1 MAKLVSLKQK
11 YSDMDSPT
19 EAKSDSDE
27 YYPCL
32 YLSEKQMEALGIDAA
47 PRVGTEMS
55 MVATVRVS
63 SVSDS
68 KGGGRSISFEIT
80 EAAVGPK
87 TKEPDAAS
95 VLFPNG

>member
-1 MAKLVSLKQK
+1 MKLVSLKQK
-11 YSDMDSPT
+11 YSDM
-19 EAKSDSDE
+19 AKERPGDAESDE

-32 YLSEKQMEALGIDAA
+32 YLDEKQMEALGIDAA
-47 PRVGTEMS
+47 PRVGTEMQ
-55 MVATVRVS
+55 MIATVRVS

-68 KGGGRSISFEIT
+68 KGGGRSISFEIA
-80 EAAVGPK
+80 EAALAPK

>member
-1 MAKLVSLKQK
+1 MTKLTSLKQK
-11 YSDMDSPT
+11 YSDM
-19 EAKSDSDE
+19 AKDRPSGADSDE

-32 YLSEKQMEALGIDAA
+32 YLDEKQMEAMGIDVAK
-47 PRVGTEMS
+47 VGTEMS

-68 KGGGRSISFEIT
+68 KGGGRSISFEII
-80 EAAVGPK
+80 EAAIEPK
-87 TKEPDAAS
+87 KKDPDAAS

>member
-1 MAKLVSLKQK
+1 MKLASLKQK
-11 YSDMDSPT
+11 YSDMDNPT
-19 EAKSDSDE
+19 TERSDNDE

-68 KGGGRSISFEIT
+68 KGGGRSISFEII
-80 EAAVGPK
+80 EAGLEPK
-87 TKEPDAAS
+87 KKDPDAAS

>member
-1 MAKLVSLKQK
+1 MTKLASLKQK
-11 YSDMDSPT
+11 YSDMAPRPADA
-19 EAKSDSDE
+19 ESDE

-32 YLSEKQMEALGIDAA
+32 YLDEKQMEALGIDAA
-47 PRVGTEMS
+47 PRVGTEMA

-68 KGGGRSISFEIT
+68 KGGGRSISFEIM
-80 EAAVGPK
+80 EAAIEPK
-87 TKEPDAAS
+87 KKEPDAAS